1 MAALKNS
8 IELNTSDFDKNLQ
21 QAIAKSEEFQ
31 KGLEKLGNSK
41 SFSKLGID
49 INKFNRDIN
58 GNAAA
63 MSQFATDMSKNTN
76 TVKQQIRQLQ
86 NAMAN
91 LAAQGI
97 DQASESYRKMQIEL
111 GRLMDI
117 QSDVQAAGKNF
128 ANDYLAIQS
137 VTQGFQ
143 AFTGVIGM
151 GVSAMN
157 LFGIENENTEAAMK
171 KTLQITNL
179 LNGAQAVSQ
188 VFNKDSAFMLKI
200 IKPLREA
207 YNNAIRQNTVAT
219 NINTTAE
226 VTNKTI
232 TEAGTVATVASTVA
246 EVANGSAVKKNT
258 IFQQAWNVAKAV
270 AQALLGNFTGLLL
283 VGAGAL
289 ATYALATSDSTDE
302 DKKSAE
308 AKNELRDS
316 FNELKET
323 VASSVGSVI
332 GKYASLQAA
341 WKACRTEHQKNEF
354 INKNKNAW
362 SEFGWE
368 IDNTKKAEDFYVN
381 NTTKVCDALQKR
393 AEQMAL
399 MTTLQKEYEKHF
411 KKIAEFDSVVGGKY
425 YTKSNYKAGDRISKE
440 EAKKYGILGTSVPG
454 IGVGPEDYGIGNQ
467 DIILD
472 KIGAEMLNRKKDA
485 ENNAK
490 ALEKYN
496 KNIEN
501 ENKRFQRATQPI
513 INRMNKVASEIG
525 SFDMSAYDAPK
536 KGGSKTTS
544 KSNKEDKKAEQKAV
558 GEYEK
563 AINSLK
569 DENEKLYIV
578 QQKLTKQGKATSEEF
593 QRNAN
598 KIKENNEQIKEFEN
612 IIKKIKNPEFVDET
626 SIKYQFQKLKDIR
639 DKAYEDYMTAPAE
652 QTELKFKVYLDANK
666 AFEDFSEKLKNKTV
680 YIDVTSKADLDGN
693 NLNINNLG
701 LAEINEVGF
710 DVGQKSIE
718 ETKNQIS
725 ETINLINK
733 YRTEINR
740 VNDLK
745 AKGQILSGTEAEQ
758 FDELETSVSSLTQTL
773 SELIQKYNELI
784 TAQNQKNDAIA
795 KLDEV
800 KTSYEGIAETIGSVS
815 NVIGQVDSAWAQMT
829 TTILNGIAQIIPQL
843 VAEKGAQ
850 GSLAI
855 SKGVAAASGLT
866 PPWNLI
872 MIGTTVAA
880 ILAAL
885 ATQPFAEGGIVGG
898 TSFKGDKVYARL
910 NSGEMVLNGRQQA
923 NLFNMI
929 NSGGLIGGGKVT
941 FEIKGRELV
950 GVLNNYNNKRNK
962 VL

>member
-1 MAALKNS
+1 MAELKNS
-8 IELNTSDFDKNLQ
+8 IQLNTSDFDKNLQ
-21 QAIAKSEEFQ
+21 KAIAKSEEFQ
-31 KGLEKLGNSK
+31 KGLEKLGKSN

-49 INKFNRDIN
+49 MNKFTQDIN
-58 GNAAA
+58 GNSAA

-91 LAAQGI
+91 LVANGI
-97 DQASESYRKMQIEL
+97 DQASESYHKMQMEL

-128 ANDYLAIQS
+128 ADDYLAIQS

-289 ATYALATSDSTDE
+289 ATYAIATSDSTDE

-308 AKNELRDS
+308 AKNDLRDS
-316 FNELKET
+316 MNQLKET
-323 VASSVGSVI
+323 VASSTGNII

-381 NTTKVCDALQKR
+381 NTTKVCDALKKR

-399 MTTLQKEYEKHF
+399 MTTLQKSYEKHF
-411 KKIAEFDSVVGGKY
+411 KKIAEFDSVAGGKY
-425 YTKSNYKAGDRISKE
+425 YTKSNYKAGDKISAD
-440 EAKKYGILGTSVPG
+440 EARKYGIKGYADRDP
-454 IGVGPEDYGIGNQ
+454 IYGVGDGN
-467 DIILD
+467 IVLD
-472 KIGAEMLNRKKDA
+472 EAGAEMLNIKKDV

-496 KNIEN
+496 KNLEL
-501 ENKRFQRATQPI
+501 ENKRFQRETQPI
-513 INRMNKVASEIG
+513 ISRMKKVSSEIG
-525 SFDMSAYDAPK
+525 SYDMSYYDAPK
-536 KGGSKTTS
+536 KVGSKTTT

-563 AINSLK
+563 AITSLK
-569 DENEKLYIV
+569 DENEKLYLV

-593 QRNAN
+593 QKNAK
-598 KIKENNEQIKEFEN
+598 KIAENNEQIKEFEN

-626 SIKYQFQKLKDIR
+626 SVKAQLQKLKDIR

-666 AFEDFSEKLKNKTV
+666 AFDDFSEKLKNKTV

-710 DVGQKSIE
+710 DSGQKSLE

-758 FDELETSVSSLTQTL
+758 FSELETSVDSLTQTL
-773 SELIQKYNELI
+773 GELIQKYNELI
-784 TAQNQKNDAIA
+784 SAQNQKNDAIE
-795 KLDEV
+795 KLDAV
-800 KTSYEGIAETIGSVS
+800 KTTYQGIADTIGGVG
-815 NVIGQVDSAWAQMT
+815 NVISQLDVAWAKMT
-829 TTILNGIAQIIPQL
+829 ATMLNGISQIIPML
-843 VAEKGAQ
+843 VAEQGAQ
-850 GSLAI
+850 SSLAI
-855 SKGVAAASGLT
+855 SKGVASASGI
-866 PPWNLI
+866 PYPFNLI
-872 MIGTTVAA
+872 AIATTIAS
-880 ILAAL
+880 ILTAL

-898 TSFKGDKVYARL
+898 TSFKGDKIYARL

-929 NSGGLIGGGKVT
+929 NNGGLIGGGKVT

>member
-31 KGLEKLGNSK
+31 KGLERLGNSK

-49 INKFNRDIN
+49 MNKFAQDIN
-58 GNAAA
+58 SNSAA

-91 LAAQGI
+91 LVANGI
-97 DQASESYRKMQIEL
+97 DQASESYHKMQMEL

-128 ANDYLAIQS
+128 ANDELAIQS

-179 LNGAQAVSQ
+179 LNGAQAVAQ

-219 NINTTAE
+219 NINTASE
-226 VTNKTI
+226 VVNKTT
-232 TEAGTVATVASTVA
+232 TEAGTVAKVASTVA
-246 EVANGSAVKKNT
+246 EVANSSAVKKNT

-289 ATYALATSDSTDE
+289 ATYAIATSDSTDE

-308 AKNELRDS
+308 AKNDLRDS
-316 FNELKET
+316 MNELKET
-323 VASSVGSVI
+323 VASSTGNII

-399 MTTLQKEYEKHF
+399 MTTLQKSYEKHF

-425 YTKSNYKAGDRISKE
+425 YTKSNYKAGDKISAD
-440 EAKKYGILGTSVPG
+440 EARKYGIKGYADRDP
-454 IGVGPEDYGIGNQ
+454 IYGVGDGN
-467 DIILD
+467 IVLD
-472 KIGAEMLNRKKDA
+472 EAGAEMLNIKKDV

-496 KNIEN
+496 KNLEL
-501 ENKRFQRATQPI
+501 ENKRFQRETQPI
-513 INRMNKVASEIG
+513 INRMKKVSSGIG
-525 SFDMSAYDAPK
+525 ALDMSAYDAPK
-536 KGGSKTTS
+536 KVGSKTTP
-544 KSNKEDKKAEQKAV
+544 KSNKEDKKAEKKAV

-563 AINSLK
+563 AITSLK

-626 SIKYQFQKLKDIR
+626 SVKAQLQKLKDIR

-666 AFEDFSEKLKNKTV
+666 AFDDFSEKLKNKTV

-710 DVGQKSIE
+710 DAGQKSIE

-745 AKGQILSGTEAEQ
+745 TKGQILSGTEAEQ
-758 FDELETSVSSLTQTL
+758 FNELETSVSSLTQTL

-784 TAQNQKNDAIA
+784 TAQNQKNETIE
-795 KLDEV
+795 KLDAV

>member
-1 MAALKNS
+1 MAELKNS
-8 IELNTSDFDKNLQ
+8 IQLNTSDFDKNLQ
-21 QAIAKSEEFQ
+21 KAIAKSEEFQ
-31 KGLEKLGNSK
+31 KGLERLGNSK

-91 LAAQGI
+91 LVANGI
-97 DQASESYRKMQIEL
+97 DQASESYRKMQMEL

-128 ANDYLAIQS
+128 ADDYLAIQS

-179 LNGAQAVSQ
+179 LNGAQAISQ

-207 YNNAIRQNTVAT
+207 YNNAIRQNTVVT

-226 VTNKTI
+226 VTNKTV

-289 ATYALATSDSTDE
+289 ATYAIATSDSTDE
-302 DKKSAE
+302 EKKSSE

-323 VASSVGSVI
+323 VASSTGNIV

-411 KKIAEFDSVVGGKY
+411 KKIAEFDSVAGGKY
-425 YTKSNYKAGDRISKE
+425 YTKSNYKAGDKISAD
-440 EAKKYGILGTSVPG
+440 EARKYGIKGYADRDP
-454 IGVGPEDYGIGNQ
+454 IYGVGDGN
-467 DIILD
+467 IVLD
-472 KIGAEMLNRKKDA
+472 EAGAEMLNIKKDV

-496 KNIEN
+496 KNLEL

-513 INRMNKVASEIG
+513 INRMKKVSSEIG
-525 SFDMSAYDAPK
+525 SLDMSAYDAPK
-536 KGGSKTTS
+536 KVGSKTTP

-563 AINSLK
+563 AITSLK

-578 QQKLTKQGKATSEEF
+578 QQKLTRQGKETSAEF
-593 QRNAN
+593 HKNAQ
-598 KIKENNEQIKEFEN
+598 KIAENNEQIKEFEN

-666 AFEDFSEKLKNKTV
+666 AFDDFSEKLKNKTV

-701 LAEINEVGF
+701 LSELNEVGF
-710 DVGQKSIE
+710 DAGQKSIE

-784 TAQNQKNDAIA
+784 TAQNQKNETIE
-795 KLDEV
+795 KLDAV

-898 TSFKGDKVYARL
+898 TSFKGDKIYARL

-929 NSGGLIGGGKVT
+929 NNGGLIGGGKVT

>member
-31 KGLEKLGNSK
+31 KGLERLGNSK

-49 INKFNRDIN
+49 MNKFTRDIN

-91 LAAQGI
+91 LVVQGI
-97 DQASESYRKMQIEL
+97 DQASESYRKMQMEL

-289 ATYALATSDSTDE
+289 ATYAIATSDSTDE

-308 AKNELRDS
+308 AKNDLRDS
-316 FNELKET
+316 MNQLKET
-323 VASSVGSVI
+323 VASSTGNII

-381 NTTKVCDALQKR
+381 NTTKVCDALKKR

-399 MTTLQKEYEKHF
+399 MTTLQKSYEKHF
-411 KKIAEFDSVVGGKY
+411 KKIAEFDSVAGGKY
-425 YTKSNYKAGDRISKE
+425 YTKSNYKAGDKISAD
-440 EAKKYGILGTSVPG
+440 EARKYGIKGYADRDP
-454 IGVGPEDYGIGNQ
+454 IYGVGDGN
-467 DIILD
+467 IVLD
-472 KIGAEMLNRKKDA
+472 EAGAKMLNIKKDV

-496 KNIEN
+496 KNLEL
-501 ENKRFQRATQPI
+501 ENKRFQRETQPI
-513 INRMNKVASEIG
+513 INRMNKVSSEIG
-525 SFDMSAYDAPK
+525 ALDMSYYDAPK
-536 KGGSKTTS
+536 KAGSKTTP
-544 KSNKEDKKAEQKAV
+544 KSNKEYTKKEQKAV

-563 AINSLK
+563 AITSLK
-569 DENEKLYIV
+569 DENEKLSIS

-593 QRNAN
+593 QRNAK
-598 KIKENNEQIKEFEN
+598 KIAENNEQIKEFEN

-626 SIKYQFQKLKDIR
+626 SVKAQLQKLKDIR

-666 AFEDFSEKLKNKTV
+666 AFDDFSEKLKNKTV

-745 AKGQILSGTEAEQ
+745 AKGQILSGTETEQ

-773 SELIQKYNELI
+773 SELIKKYNELI
-784 TAQNQKNDAIA
+784 SAQNQKNETIE
-795 KLDEV
+795 KLDAV

>member
-1 MAALKNS
+1 MAVLKNN

-49 INKFNRDIN
+49 INKFTQDIN
-58 GNAAA
+58 GNASA

-91 LAAQGI
+91 LVANGI
-97 DQASESYRKMQIEL
+97 DQASESYRKMQMEL

-246 EVANGSAVKKNT
+246 EVANSSAVKKNT

-289 ATYALATSDSTDE
+289 ATYAIATSDSTDE

-381 NTTKVCDALQKR
+381 NTTKVCDALEKR

-425 YTKSNYKAGDRISKE
+425 YTKSNYKAGDKISAD
-440 EAKKYGILGTSVPG
+440 EARKYGIKGYADRDP
-454 IGVGPEDYGIGNQ
+454 IYGVGDGN
-467 DIILD
+467 IVLD
-472 KIGAEMLNRKKDA
+472 EAGAEMLNIKKDA
-485 ENNAK
+485 ESNAK

-496 KNIEN
+496 KNLEN

-513 INRMNKVASEIG
+513 INRMKKVSSEIG
-525 SFDMSAYDAPK
+525 ALDMSAYDAPK
-536 KGGSKTTS
+536 KVGSKTTP

-563 AINSLK
+563 AITSLK
-569 DENEKLYIV
+569 DENEKLYLV

-593 QRNAN
+593 QRNAK
-598 KIKENNEQIKEFEN
+598 KIAENNEQIKEYDQ

-666 AFEDFSEKLKNKTV
+666 AFDDFSEKLKNKTV

-693 NLNINNLG
+693 NLNINNIG
-701 LAEINEVGF
+701 LSELNEVGF
-710 DVGQKSIE
+710 DAGQKSIE

-784 TAQNQKNDAIA
+784 SAQNLKNETIE
-795 KLDEV
+795 KLDAV

-929 NSGGLIGGGKVT
+929 NNGGLIGGGKVT

>member
-8 IELNTSDFDKNLQ
+8 IELNISDFDKNLQ

-31 KGLEKLGNSK
+31 KGLEKLGKSN

-49 INKFNRDIN
+49 MNKFTQDIN

-91 LAAQGI
+91 LVVNGI
-97 DQASESYRKMQIEL
+97 DQTSESYHKMQMEL

-117 QSDVQAAGKNF
+117 QSDVQEAGRNF
-128 ANDYLAIQS
+128 ADDYMAIQS

-179 LNGAQAVSQ
+179 LNGAQAVAQ

-289 ATYALATSDSTDE
+289 ATYAIATSDSTDE

-308 AKNELRDS
+308 AKNDLRDS
-316 FNELKET
+316 MNQLKET

-381 NTTKVCDALQKR
+381 NTTKVCEALKKR

-399 MTTLQKEYEKHF
+399 MTTLQKSYEKHF
-411 KKIAEFDSVVGGKY
+411 KKIAEFDSVAGGKY
-425 YTKSNYKAGDRISKE
+425 YTKSNYKAGDKISAD
-440 EAKKYGILGTSVPG
+440 EARKYGIKGYADRDP
-454 IGVGPEDYGIGNQ
+454 IYGVGDGN
-467 DIILD
+467 IVLD
-472 KIGAEMLNRKKDA
+472 EAGAEMLNIKKDV

-496 KNIEN
+496 KNLEN
-501 ENKRFQRATQPI
+501 ENKRFQRETQPI
-513 INRMNKVASEIG
+513 INRMNKVSSEI
-525 SFDMSAYDAPK
+525 SALDMSYYDAPK
-536 KGGSKTTS
+536 KVGSKTTP
-544 KSNKEDKKAEQKAV
+544 KSNKENTKKEQKAV

-563 AINSLK
+563 AITSLK
-569 DENEKLYIV
+569 DENEKLYLV
-578 QQKLTKQGKATSEEF
+578 QQKLTKQGKATTEEF
-593 QRNAN
+593 NKNAQ
-598 KIKENNEQIKEFEN
+598 KIAENNEQIKEFEN

-626 SIKYQFQKLKDIR
+626 SIKAQLQKLKDIR

-693 NLNINNLG
+693 NLNINNIG
-701 LAEINEVGF
+701 LAELNEVGF
-710 DVGQKSIE
+710 DSGQKSLE

-745 AKGQILSGTEAEQ
+745 SKGQILSGTEAEQ
-758 FDELETSVSSLTQTL
+758 FSELETSVDSLTQTL

-784 TAQNQKNDAIA
+784 SAQNQKNDAIE
-795 KLDEV
+795 KLDAV
-800 KTSYEGIAETIGSVS
+800 KTTYQGIADTIGGVG
-815 NVIGQVDSAWAQMT
+815 NVISQLDVAWAKMT
-829 TTILNGIAQIIPQL
+829 ATMLNGISQIIPML
-843 VAEKGAQ
+843 VAEQGAQ
-850 GSLAI
+850 SSLAI
-855 SKGVAAASGLT
+855 SKGVASASGI
-866 PPWNLI
+866 PYPFNLI
-872 MIGTTVAA
+872 AIATTIAS
-880 ILAAL
+880 ILTAL
-885 ATQPFAEGGIVGG
+885 ATQPFAGGGIVGG

-929 NSGGLIGGGKVT
+929 NSGGLIGGGQVT
-941 FEIKGRELV
+941 FKIQGRELV

>member
-1 MAALKNS
+1 MAVLKNS
-8 IELNTSDFDKNLQ
+8 IDLNTSDFDKNLQ
-21 QAIAKSEEFQ
+21 KAIAKSEEFQ

-49 INKFNRDIN
+49 INKFNQDIN

-63 MSQFATDMSKNTN
+63 MSQFANDMSKNTN

-91 LAAQGI
+91 LVANGI
-97 DQASESYRKMQIEL
+97 DQASESYHKMQMEL

-117 QSDVQAAGKNF
+117 QGDVQQAGRNF
-128 ANDYLAIQS
+128 ANDELVIQS

-143 AFTGVIGM
+143 ALSGVIGM

-179 LNGAQAVSQ
+179 LNGAQAVAQ

-200 IKPLREA
+200 IKPLRES

-232 TEAGTVATVASTVA
+232 TEAGTVAKVASTVA

-289 ATYALATSDSTDE
+289 ATYAIATSDSTDE

-316 FNELKET
+316 MNELKES

-381 NTTKVCDALQKR
+381 NTSKVCDALKKR

-399 MTTLQKEYEKHF
+399 MTTLQKSYEKHF
-411 KKIAEFDSVVGGKY
+411 KKIAEFDSVAGGKY
-425 YTKSNYKAGDRISKE
+425 YTKSNYKAGDKISIA
-440 EAKKYGILGTSVPG
+440 EATKYGIKGYADRDP
-454 IGVGPEDYGIGNQ
+454 IYGVGDGN
-467 DIILD
+467 IVLD
-472 KIGAEMLNRKKDA
+472 KAGAEMLNIKKDV

-496 KNIEN
+496 KNLEN
-501 ENKRFQRATQPI
+501 ENKRFQRETQPI
-513 INRMNKVASEIG
+513 INRMNKVSSEIG
-525 SFDMSAYDAPK
+525 SLDMSAYDSPK
-536 KGGSKTTS
+536 KVGSKTTP
-544 KSNKEDKKAEQKAV
+544 KSNKEDKKVEQKAV

-563 AINSLK
+563 AITSLK
-569 DENEKLYIV
+569 DENEKLYLV
-578 QQKLTKQGKATSEEF
+578 QQKLTKQGKATTEEF
-593 QRNAN
+593 NKNAQ
-598 KIKENNEQIKEFEN
+598 KIAENNEQIKEFEN

-626 SIKYQFQKLKDIR
+626 SIKSQLQKLKDIR

-652 QTELKFKVYLDANK
+652 QTELKFKVYLDASK
-666 AFEDFSEKLKNKTV
+666 AFDDFSEKLKNKTV

-745 AKGQILSGTEAEQ
+745 SKGQILSGTEAEQ
-758 FDELETSVSSLTQTL
+758 FNELETSVSSLTQTL
-773 SELIQKYNELI
+773 AELIQKYNELI
-784 TAQNQKNDAIA
+784 TAQNQKNETIE
-795 KLDEV
+795 KLDAV

-929 NSGGLIGGGKVT
+929 NNGGLIGGGKVT

>member
-1 MAALKNS
+1 MAELKNS
-8 IELNTSDFDKNLQ
+8 IQLNTSDFDKNLQ

-49 INKFNRDIN
+49 MNKFNQDIN
-58 GNAAA
+58 GNSAA

-91 LAAQGI
+91 LVANGI
-97 DQASESYRKMQIEL
+97 DQASESYHKMQMEL

-128 ANDYLAIQS
+128 ADDYLAIQS

-207 YNNAIRQNTVAT
+207 YNNAIRQNTIAT

-289 ATYALATSDSTDE
+289 ATYAIATSDSTDE

-323 VASSVGSVI
+323 VAASVGSVI
-332 GKYASLQAA
+332 GKYAALQAA

-425 YTKSNYKAGDRISKE
+425 YTKSNYKAGDKISAD
-440 EAKKYGILGTSVPG
+440 EAKKYGIKGYADRDP
-454 IGVGPEDYGIGNQ
+454 IYGVGDGN
-467 DIILD
+467 IVLD
-472 KIGAEMLNRKKDA
+472 EAGAEMLNIKKDA

-513 INRMNKVASEIG
+513 INRMKKVSSEIG
-525 SFDMSAYDAPK
+525 ALDMSAYDAPK
-536 KGGSKTTS
+536 KAGSKTTP

-558 GEYEK
+558 GEYDK
-563 AINSLK
+563 AITSLK
-569 DENEKLYIV
+569 DENEKLYLV

-593 QRNAN
+593 QRNAQ
-598 KIKENNEQIKEFEN
+598 KIAENNEQIKEFEN

-666 AFEDFSEKLKNKTV
+666 AFDDFSEKLKNKTV

-745 AKGQILSGTEAEQ
+745 AKGQILSGTETEQ

-784 TAQNQKNDAIA
+784 SAQNLKNETIE
-795 KLDEV
+795 KLDAV

-898 TSFKGDKVYARL
+898 TSFKGDKIYARL

-929 NSGGLIGGGKVT
+929 NNGGLIGGGKVT

>member
-1 MAALKNS
+1 MAVLKNN

-31 KGLEKLGNSK
+31 KGLEKLGKSN

-49 INKFNRDIN
+49 MNKFTQDVN
-58 GNAAA
+58 GNSAA

-91 LAAQGI
+91 LVANGI
-97 DQASESYRKMQIEL
+97 DQASESYRKMQMEL

-289 ATYALATSDSTDE
+289 ATYAIATSDSTDE

-316 FNELKET
+316 FNALKET
-323 VASSVGSVI
+323 VASSVGSVV
-332 GKYASLQAA
+332 GKYAALQAA

-399 MTTLQKEYEKHF
+399 MTTLQKSYEKHF
-411 KKIAEFDSVVGGKY
+411 KKIAEFDSVAGGKY
-425 YTKSNYKAGDRISKE
+425 YTKSNYKAGDKISAD
-440 EAKKYGILGTSVPG
+440 EARKYGIKGYADRDP
-454 IGVGPEDYGIGNQ
+454 IYGVGDGN
-467 DIILD
+467 IVLD
-472 KIGAEMLNRKKDA
+472 EAGAEMLNIKKDV

-496 KNIEN
+496 KNLEL
-501 ENKRFQRATQPI
+501 ENKRFQRETQPI
-513 INRMNKVASEIG
+513 INRMKKVSSEIG
-525 SFDMSAYDAPK
+525 SLDMSAYDAPK
-536 KGGSKTTS
+536 KVGSKTTP

-558 GEYEK
+558 GEYDK
-563 AINSLK
+563 AITSLK
-569 DENEKLYIV
+569 DENEKLYLV

-593 QRNAN
+593 QRNAQ
-598 KIKENNEQIKEFEN
+598 KIAENNEQIKEFEN

-626 SIKYQFQKLKDIR
+626 SVKAQLQKLKDIR

-666 AFEDFSEKLKNKTV
+666 AFDDFSEKLKNKTV

-745 AKGQILSGTEAEQ
+745 TKGQILSGTEAEQ
-758 FDELETSVSSLTQTL
+758 FSELETSVDSLTNKL
-773 SELIQKYNELI
+773 GELIQKYNELI
-784 TAQNQKNDAIA
+784 SAQNQKNETIE

-866 PPWNLI
+866 PPWNLV

-929 NSGGLIGGGKVT
+929 NNGGLIGGGKVT

>member
-1 MAALKNS
+1 MAVLKNN

-49 INKFNRDIN
+49 INKFTQDIN
-58 GNAAA
+58 GNAAT

-97 DQASESYRKMQIEL
+97 DQASESYRKMQMEL

-117 QSDVQAAGKNF
+117 QSDVQAAGRNF
-128 ANDYLAIQS
+128 ADDYLAIQS

-289 ATYALATSDSTDE
+289 ATYAIATSDSTDE
-302 DKKSAE
+302 EKKSAE
-308 AKNELRDS
+308 SKNELRDS

-323 VASSVGSVI
+323 VAASVGSVI

-399 MTTLQKEYEKHF
+399 MTTLQKSYEKHF
-411 KKIAEFDSVVGGKY
+411 KKIAEFDSVAGGKY
-425 YTKSNYKAGDRISKE
+425 YTKSNYKAGDKISAD
-440 EAKKYGILGTSVPG
+440 EAKKYGIKGYADRDP
-454 IGVGPEDYGIGNQ
+454 IYGVGDGN
-467 DIILD
+467 IVLD
-472 KIGAEMLNRKKDA
+472 EAGAELLNIKKDV

-496 KNIEN
+496 KNLEL
-501 ENKRFQRATQPI
+501 ENKRFQRETQPI
-513 INRMNKVASEIG
+513 INRMKKVASEIG
-525 SFDMSAYDAPK
+525 SLDMSYYDAPEK
-536 KGGSKTTS
+536 VGSKTTS

-558 GEYEK
+558 GEYDK
-563 AINSLK
+563 AITSLK
-569 DENEKLYIV
+569 DENEKLYLV
-578 QQKLTKQGKATSEEF
+578 QQKLTKQGKATTEEF
-593 QRNAN
+593 QKNAQ
-598 KIKENNEQIKEFEN
+598 KIAENNEQIKEFEN

-666 AFEDFSEKLKNKTV
+666 AFDDFSEKLKNKTV

-701 LAEINEVGF
+701 LSELNEVGF
-710 DVGQKSIE
+710 DAGQKSIE

-733 YRTEINR
+733 YRSEINR

-784 TAQNQKNDAIA
+784 SAQNNKNETIE
-795 KLDEV
+795 KLDAV

-898 TSFKGDKVYARL
+898 TSFKGDKIYARL

-929 NSGGLIGGGKVT
+929 NNGGLIGGGKVT

>member
-1 MAALKNS
+1 MAELKNS
-8 IELNTSDFDKNLQ
+8 IQLNTSDFDKNLQ

-31 KGLEKLGNSK
+31 KGLEKLGKSN

-49 INKFNRDIN
+49 MNKFTQDVN
-58 GNAAA
+58 GNSAA

-91 LAAQGI
+91 LVANGI
-97 DQASESYRKMQIEL
+97 DQASESYRKMQMEL

-128 ANDYLAIQS
+128 ADDYLAIQS

-157 LFGIENENTEAAMK
+157 LFGIENENTEEAMK

-207 YNNAIRQNTVAT
+207 YNNAIRQNTIAT
-219 NINTTAE
+219 NINTNAE

-289 ATYALATSDSTDE
+289 ATYAIATSDSTDE
-302 DKKSAE
+302 EKKSAE

-381 NTTKVCDALQKR
+381 NTTKVCEALEKR

-399 MTTLQKEYEKHF
+399 MTTLQKSYEKHF

-425 YTKSNYKAGDRISKE
+425 YTKSSYKAGDRISKE
-440 EAKKYGILGTSVPG
+440 EAKKYGIKGYADRDP
-454 IGVGPEDYGIGNQ
+454 IYGVGDGN
-467 DIILD
+467 IVLD
-472 KIGAEMLNRKKDA
+472 EAGAEMLNIKKDV

-496 KNIEN
+496 KNLEL
-501 ENKRFQRATQPI
+501 ENKRFQRETQPI
-513 INRMNKVASEIG
+513 INRMNKVSSEIG
-525 SFDMSAYDAPK
+525 SLDMSAYDAPK
-536 KGGSKTTS
+536 KVGSKTTS

-593 QRNAN
+593 QKNAK
-598 KIKENNEQIKEFEN
+598 KIAENNEQIKEYDQ

-626 SIKYQFQKLKDIR
+626 SIKSQFQKLKDIR

-666 AFEDFSEKLKNKTV
+666 AFDDFSEKLKNKTV

-693 NLNINNLG
+693 NLNINNIG
-701 LAEINEVGF
+701 LSELNEVGF
-710 DVGQKSIE
+710 DAGQKSIE

-745 AKGQILSGTEAEQ
+745 TKGQILSGTEAEQ

-773 SELIQKYNELI
+773 GELIQKYNELI
-784 TAQNQKNDAIA
+784 SAQNQKNETID
-795 KLDEV
+795 KLDAV

-929 NSGGLIGGGKVT
+929 NNGGLIGGGKVT